1 LAEWQPVFRLTPQY
15 RNTVAKISVEASQVA
30 KEAAMQDLEV
40 RVVALGKK
48 MRSVAI
54 EYGFDL
60 NEAGLI
66 VHEACLYIL
75 RDLPDAAQP
84 IANVEDADHQVEASA
99 PLSPAAWRG
108 RA

>member
-1 LAEWQPVFRLTPQY
+1 
-15 RNTVAKISVEASQVA
+15 
-30 KEAAMQDLEV
+30 MQDLEV
-40 RVVALGKK
+40 RVVALGK
-48 MRSVAI
+48 RLRNVAL

-66 VHEACLYIL
+66 VHEACLYML

-84 IANVEDADHQVEASA
+84 IADVVDADHQAEASV

>member
-1 LAEWQPVFRLTPQY
+1 
-15 RNTVAKISVEASQVA
+15 
-30 KEAAMQDLEV
+30 MQGLEV

-48 MRSVAI
+48 LRSVAL

-75 RDLPDAAQP
+75 RDLPDVAQP
-84 IANVEDADHQVEASA
+84 IADVEDADYQAEASS
-99 PLSPAAWRG
+99 SPCQVREQV
-108 RA
+108 RARNGSSAHH

>member
-1 LAEWQPVFRLTPQY
+1 
-15 RNTVAKISVEASQVA
+15 
-30 KEAAMQDLEV
+30 MQGLEL

-48 MRSVAI
+48 LRSVAL

-75 RDLPDAAQP
+75 RDLPDATRPSAD
-84 IANVEDADHQVEASA
+84 VEDADHQVETSV
-99 PLSPAAWRG
+99 PPSPSAWRG
-108 RA
+108 ACSEAGGAKSPRAQGGRYV

>member
-1 LAEWQPVFRLTPQY
+1 MLDPPY
-15 RNTVAKISVEASQVA
+15 RNTVAKISVGASQVA
-30 KEAAMQDLEV
+30 KEGAMQGLEV

-48 MRSVAI
+48 MRSVAL

-75 RDLPDAAQP
+75 RDLPDATQP
-84 IANVEDADHQVEASA
+84 IADVEDADHQAEASV
-99 PLSPAAWRG
+99 PPSPSAWRG
-108 RA
+108 A

>member
-1 LAEWQPVFRLTPQY
+1 
-15 RNTVAKISVEASQVA
+15 
-30 KEAAMQDLEV
+30 MQGLEL

-48 MRSVAI
+48 LRSVAL

-75 RDLPDAAQP
+75 RALPDATQP
-84 IANVEDADHQVEASA
+84 IARTRIIKRRRPPLSHPLCGEDAPSSEISGYNRHGPQG
-99 PLSPAAWRG
+99 G
-108 RA
+108 R